1 MKIMNMII
9 INGKT
14 IKQNN
19 YEVEDWKSAELLV
32 RSEACWYNIDTT
44 FVVKDMLTN
53 IVSVFKKVV
62 AHNSV
67 TGNCDIVKLKENDCF
82 DYIFI

>member
-19 YEVEDWKSAELLV
+19 YEVEDWQSAELLV
-32 RSEACWYNIDTT
+32 RSESCWYNIDTT
-44 FVVKDMLTN
+44 FVVKDLLTN
-53 IVSVFKKVV
+53 IVSVFKKIITT
-62 AHNSV
+62 NS
-67 TGNCDIVKLKENDCF
+67 TTDYDIVELKENDCF